1 MIIYQAEW
9 SLMIC
14 LQGLFAREEFGTMD
28 IKHVPVS
35 FGSFSTD
42 PANLIPVAIAVI
54 VGVVIL
60 MGARRELATF
70 AVAAGVI
77 GAILAT

>member
-1 MIIYQAEW
+1 
-9 SLMIC
+9 
-14 LQGLFAREEFGTMD
+14 MD

-35 FGSFSTD
+35 VGSFSAD
-42 PANLIPVAIAVI
+42 PATLVLIAIAVI

-60 MGARRELATF
+60 LGARREVATF

>member
-1 MIIYQAEW
+1 
-9 SLMIC
+9 
-14 LQGLFAREEFGTMD
+14 MD

-35 FGSFSTD
+35 LGSFSLD
-42 PANLIPVAIAVI
+42 PATLVPIAIAVI
-54 VGVVIL
+54 VAAIL
-60 MGARRELATF
+60 MMGARREVATF

>member
-1 MIIYQAEW
+1 
-9 SLMIC
+9 
-14 LQGLFAREEFGTMD
+14 MD

-35 FGSFSTD
+35 IGSFSAD
-42 PANLIPVAIAVI
+42 PVNLIPVAIAII
-54 VGVVIL
+54 VAVVIL

-70 AVAAGVI
+70 ALAAGVI